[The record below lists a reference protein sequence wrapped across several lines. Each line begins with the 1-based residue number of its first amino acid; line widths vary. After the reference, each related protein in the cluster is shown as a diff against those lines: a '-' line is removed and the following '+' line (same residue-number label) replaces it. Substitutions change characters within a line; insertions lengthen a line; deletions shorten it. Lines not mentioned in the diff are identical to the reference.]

1 MRLGTMATLTGLLC
15 ACGTGL
21 QSAPPDAGAAPKEET
36 LPPITLEEIAVTDHE
51 DGTLTVR
58 VRGEDFSTGSL
69 LVMTRRT
76 LATQVTS
83 STELRATLPPSFLEE
98 REGLYLEALTASP
111 QYPHGARSPRLGFNI
126 PAPELTTVEPQ
137 SVPAGSSEPIT
148 VLLYGKNFV
157 RNSVVTFR
165 GLTYPLHVVS
175 PTSGVVNLPPM
186 LTPGEEEF
194 EPIHIG
200 VPAPISAKTNSGWLT
215 VSAPSP

>member
-1 MRLGTMATLTGLLC
+1 MRLGTMATLLGLLC

-21 QSAPPDAGAAPKEET
+21 QTSPPDAGETPKEET
-36 LPPITLEEIAVTDHE
+36 LPPIALEDIAVTDHE
-51 DGTLTVR
+51 NGALTVR
-58 VRGEDFSTGSL
+58 VRGENFSTGSL

-76 LATQVTS
+76 LATQVMS
-83 STELRATLPPSFLEE
+83 STELRATIPPTFLEE

-111 QYPHGARSPRLGFNI
+111 QYPHGARSPQLGFSI
-126 PAPELTTVEPQ
+126 PAPELTTVEPTR
-137 SVPAGSSEPIT
+137 VPAGASEPTT
-148 VLLYGKNFV
+148 VFLYGKNFV

-165 GLTYPLHVVS
+165 GVTYPFHVVN

-186 LTPGEEEF
+186 LTLGDEEF

-200 VPAPISAKTNSGWLT
+200 VPAPISAETNSGWLT